1 MLKNLIVTSGELI
14 INVLVILGLLGSLI
28 AGFAAMSYSFMGG
41 LITLIGGIVGVVI
54 VAFVVYLLIDIR
66 DNLKQLN
73 NSK

>member
-1 MLKNLIVTSGELI
+1 MLKNIIVKSGEII

-28 AGFAAMSYSFMGG
+28 AGLTAMSYSFIGG
-41 LITLIGGIVGVVI
+41 LMTLIGGVSGVII

-73 NSK
+73 NK